1 MVARETDRS
10 VPRYSLIRG
19 VFFTSKELFP
29 NAALKKLILPLVIE
43 QVLAI
48 TVGLADTMMVSSVG
62 EAAVSGVSLV
72 DMLNVL
78 IINIFSALATGGAVV
93 VAQLLGARK
102 NDRACDAS
110 KQLYLVVT
118 VIALIISTL
127 VMLFRAPLLR
137 LLFGTIEDDVMQSA
151 LTYLTVSVFS
161 YPVLAIYNAGA
172 ALFRAQGNSRISMLI
187 AGLIN
192 IVNLIGNSLFIF
204 VFKWG
209 GGGAAL
215 SSVLSRGT
223 AAVASTILLLNPE
236 HTVSLRRGQQF
247 RPDKEL
253 IRRILQIGVPNG
265 LENSLFQLGRVLVV
279 SMISLFGTTQITA
292 NALANNL
299 DAVAV
304 IPGQAMSLAMITV
317 IGQCIGSGD
326 EPQTRRMAKKLMMV
340 TYAVTASACL
350 VTIACTPLILK
361 IYSVSA
367 EALALG
373 MTLIMIHNGCA
384 IFLWPTSF
392 AMPNILR
399 AANDVRYPMVCSIIS
414 MLGLRLVAGYILAV
428 HFGMGAIG
436 IWIAMIGDWLCRS
449 ICFFLRLKSGKW
461 LRYAPGLRVAAG
473 QK

>member
-1 MVARETDRS
+1 MVAREADRS

-209 GGGAAL
+209 VGGAAL

-223 AAVASTILLLNPE
+223 AAVAITILLLNPE
-236 HTVSLRRGQQF
+236 HTVSLRRGQRF
-247 RPDKEL
+247 R
-253 IRRILQIGVPNG
+253 
-265 LENSLFQLGRVLVV
+265 
-279 SMISLFGTTQITA
+279 
-292 NALANNL
+292 
-299 DAVAV
+299 
-304 IPGQAMSLAMITV
+304 
-317 IGQCIGSGD
+317 
-326 EPQTRRMAKKLMMV
+326 
-340 TYAVTASACL
+340 
-350 VTIACTPLILK
+350 
-361 IYSVSA
+361 
-367 EALALG
+367 
-373 MTLIMIHNGCA
+373 
-384 IFLWPTSF
+384 
-392 AMPNILR
+392 
-399 AANDVRYPMVCSIIS
+399 
-414 MLGLRLVAGYILAV
+414 
-428 HFGMGAIG
+428 
-436 IWIAMIGDWLCRS
+436 
-449 ICFFLRLKSGKW
+449 
-461 LRYAPGLRVAAG
+461 
-473 QK
+473 

>member
-1 MVARETDRS
+1 MVAREADRS

-118 VIALIISTL
+118 VIALIISAL

-209 GGGAAL
+209 VGGAAL

-223 AAVASTILLLNPE
+223 AAVAITILLLNPE
-236 HTVSLRRGQQF
+236 HTVSLRRGQRF

-292 NALANNL
+292 NAL
-299 DAVAV
+299 
-304 IPGQAMSLAMITV
+304 GEQS
-317 IGQCIGSGD
+317 GRRSRHSGSGD
-326 EPQTRRMAKKLMMV
+326 EP
-340 TYAVTASACL
+340 
-350 VTIACTPLILK
+350 
-361 IYSVSA
+361 
-367 EALALG
+367 G
-373 MTLIMIHNGCA
+373 DDN
-384 IFLWPTSF
+384 
-392 AMPNILR
+392 
-399 AANDVRYPMVCSIIS
+399 RY
-414 MLGLRLVAGYILAV
+414 RAV
-428 HFGMGAIG
+428 H
-436 IWIAMIGDWLCRS
+436 
-449 ICFFLRLKSGKW
+449 RLG
-461 LRYAPGLRVAAG
+461 R
-473 QK
+473 

>member
-1 MVARETDRS
+1 
-10 VPRYSLIRG
+10 
-19 VFFTSKELFP
+19 
-29 NAALKKLILPLVIE
+29 
-43 QVLAI
+43 
-48 TVGLADTMMVSSVG
+48 
-62 EAAVSGVSLV
+62 
-72 DMLNVL
+72 ML
-78 IINIFSALATGGAVV
+78 
-93 VAQLLGARK
+93 
-102 NDRACDAS
+102 
-110 KQLYLVVT
+110 
-118 VIALIISTL
+118 
-127 VMLFRAPLLR
+127 
-137 LLFGTIEDDVMQSA
+137 
-151 LTYLTVSVFS
+151 
-161 YPVLAIYNAGA
+161 
-172 ALFRAQGNSRISMLI
+172 
-187 AGLIN
+187 
-192 IVNLIGNSLFIF
+192 
-204 VFKWG
+204 
-209 GGGAAL
+209 
-215 SSVLSRGT
+215 
-223 AAVASTILLLNPE
+223 
-236 HTVSLRRGQQF
+236 
-247 RPDKEL
+247 
-253 IRRILQIGVPNG
+253 
-265 LENSLFQLGRVLVV
+265 
-279 SMISLFGTTQITA
+279 
-292 NALANNL
+292 LANNL

-326 EPQTRRMAKKLMMV
+326 EPQTRRMAKKLMMI
-340 TYAVTASACL
+340 TYAVTASTCL